1 MSHCAVYPPVCLSVS
16 LSVHLRIHL
25 SVRPSVVV
33 CPPVRAACVRHI
45 LILSC
50 IASQRVVT
58 HHIVSCVR
66 ISAYLSVR
74 PSMFI
79 HPSSPSTHPSA
90 AVRFPSICPSA
101 PVAVY
106 ISIRP
111 FIRLSNRLP
120 NRPPIHPLGQ
130 LGPRP
135 HIGLRRAIS
144 FRIVSNC
151 NASYQTISFHIVSYR
166 IATHCF
172 GSYDILS
179 LRL

>member
-1 MSHCAVYPPVCLSVS
+1 MSQCVVKPPVCLSIS
-16 LSVHLRIHL
+16 LPVHLRIHL
-25 SVRPSVVV
+25 SVAVR
-33 CPPVRAACVRHI
+33 PPVRAACVRHI

-66 ISAYLSVR
+66 ISACLSVL
-74 PSMFI
+74 PSMPI

-90 AVRFPSICPSA
+90 AVRFPSIRPSA

-111 FIRLSNRLP
+111 FIRLSVRLP
-120 NRPPIHPLGQ
+120 NRPPIHPLVQ

-144 FRIVSNC
+144 FRIVLNC
-151 NASYQTISFHIVSYR
+151 NASYQNISFHILSYR
-166 IATHCF
+166 IAMHCF